1 MLFSLKIDPVLF
13 ILIILTMFPIT
24 KFRVKRSFAEKVV
37 RKTELALR
45 QQVRDK
51 RLRID
56 RRLKEIWSNP

>member
-1 MLFSLKIDPVLF
+1 
-13 ILIILTMFPIT
+13 MFPIT

-56 RRLKEIWSNP
+56 RRLKVIWSNP